1 MVVGRKRLK
10 KQDELATTLM
20 RMLLFILT
28 HDVRGIW
35 WVHDLRVVIGRRR
48 VRSAGLS
55 CRVDDDIRIYLDSSM
70 QHKPMFA
77 GRMLMH
83 ELLHLLFS
91 FDDDHDETM
100 VRRMERMLW
109 KKLTY
114 GQKLLFVKNLPSYRR
129 VVKSP
134 E

>member
-1 MVVGRKRLK
+1 MSGQKKRKR
-10 KQDELATTLM
+10 QDELATVLL
-20 RMLLFILT
+20 RMLLFLRT
-28 HDVRGIW
+28 HEVRGVW

-48 VRSAGLS
+48 VKAAGYN
-55 CRVDDDIRIYLDSSM
+55 CRIGDDVRIYLDSSM
-70 QHKPMFA
+70 QGKPMFA

-109 KKLTY
+109 RKLTY
-114 GQKLLFVKNLPSYRR
+114 SQKLLFVMNLPSWRK
-129 VVKSP
+129 VVKNP